1 MHVYE
6 QDNTQN
12 QRPGSSDT
20 RTGPSLKADKP
31 LDLAEAYSLQEL
43 VKLQIPGFPQTIS
56 GLNRLFKKL
65 GMQYISR
72 HGKGG
77 GRLYLFSSLPSEF
90 QCALIEKHRL
100 KVAQQQIVADLRNT
114 PDHIAPISLPVKL
127 GIPFNLLQ
135 PSAEKEQVRMDARLA
150 ILQSFKI
157 FHSQNPSRQLD
168 AEVKFAQL
176 YNAHQILIEVP
187 GGYSAHDIH
196 PTLSRKQIA
205 TWRSQQKSEGTARLK
220 GNYGPREGKTKIGL
234 NSEVQNFI
242 ITALYRFPHIQ
253 ATHLKKA
260 LETRYGDAINF
271 SLRTLQS
278 WLKRWKEEN
287 KGLFSA
293 FVSPN
298 EWKSKFMVAFGS
310 YSQGLKRNDRVEMD
324 DSPFDLI
331 LADGKRYKLVV
342 AIEVATRARRL
353 ELRETNNFEV
363 VASVLR
369 FCIVTWGKMLVLV
382 TDRGGPFVSAEV
394 ERCCKDINI
403 NHHICKPNSPWEKPY
418 AESAIRGTMHSLLEL
433 SPEYIGHSV
442 QERQQIQ
449 ARLRGFDRE
458 PVKEMHVGRNRKEMQ
473 ALLDS
478 LNAIYME
485 TPQKALEG
493 KSPNQKLLESQEE
506 AIYVVDERTL
516 DVLLTRVPG
525 NSSRR
530 IVQKRGIQI
539 GEDWFIATELE
550 KYVNESV
557 HIRVDSDPE
566 KVYIF
571 DGDLQRICIAQKAT
585 APTTD
590 RSKIARTAR
599 KKQMKQLQSQ
609 LSTYKQLAESLKIET
624 VLQEIVKFDLQ
635 KIQQEMLQ
643 SGQNVYESPIMKAL
657 SELMDAQSP
666 EQIQESLSPEELEAA
681 RMLLNAAE
689 EAQFSIQPEVS
700 DAFKKLQ
707 QVVSLWQKGKP
718 ITDIS
723 QQDVDQVKTLLDSSC
738 GESFLAVLISP
749 EGKVQEFFNWLD
761 HTKDEKVEETQILD
775 RAKLL
780 DKVFYQWVQA
790 VDTTAIEKQEVLD
803 YLTTRTGQG
812 RLFALEFDWQKR
824 QNFEDWLAEIK
835 LEEKFPQDMDEIE
848 KTFLTQ

>member
-1 MHVYE
+1 ME
-6 QDNTQN
+6 STQYHESEHS
-12 QRPGSSDT
+12 PLTYAGST
-20 RTGPSLKADKP
+20 LRTEHSSA
-31 LDLAEAYSLQEL
+31 LAEAYSLQDL
-43 VKLQIPGFPQTIS
+43 VRLQIPGYPSTIS
-56 GLNRLFKKL
+56 GLNRLFQRL
-65 GMQYISR
+65 GVKFVSR
-72 HGKGG
+72 PGRGG
-77 GRLYLFSSLPSEF
+77 GRLYLFSSLPQEF
-90 QCALIEKHRL
+90 QNALTQQY
-100 KVAQQQIVADLRNT
+100 KVEASQQLTVADFRNL
-114 PDHIAPISLPVKL
+114 PEHIAPISLPLESGVSYKRL
-127 GIPFNLLQ
+127 N
-135 PSAEKEQVRMDARLA
+135 STSEKAQVRMDTRIA
-150 ILQSFKI
+150 ILQSFKD
-157 FHSQNPSRQLD
+157 FHSKNPSRQLD
-168 AEVKFAQL
+168 AEVRFAQL
-176 YNAHQILIEVP
+176 YNSRQFLIEVP

-220 GNYGPREGKTKIGL
+220 GNYGPREGKTKISL
-234 NSEVQNFI
+234 NSEIQNFI

-253 ATHLKKA
+253 ATHLMKA
-260 LETRYGDAINF
+260 LETRYEDAINF
-271 SLRTLQS
+271 SLRTLQN

-331 LADGKRYKLVV
+331 LADGKRYKLVA

-382 TDRGGPFVSAEV
+382 TDRGAPFVSAEV
-394 ERCCKDINI
+394 KRCCKDINI

-449 ARLRGFDRE
+449 SRLRGFDRE
-458 PVKEMHVGRNRKEMQ
+458 PIKEMHVGRNRKEMQ

-525 NSSRR
+525 NSSKR

-550 KYVNESV
+550 KYVNDSV

-566 KVYIF
+566 KVYVF
-571 DGDLQRICIAQKAT
+571 DGDSQRICIAQKAT
-585 APTTD
+585 VPTTD
-590 RSKIARTAR
+590 RPKIARTAR
-599 KKQMKQLQSQ
+599 KKQMKNLQSQ
-609 LSTYKQLAESLKIET
+609 LSTYKQLAESLKLET

-700 DAFKKLQ
+700 DAFKKLR
-707 QVVSLWQKGKP
+707 QVVSLWQKGKS

-723 QQDVDQVKTLLDSSC
+723 QQDVDQVKALLDSSC
-738 GESFLAVLISP
+738 GESFLAVLISSK
-749 EGKVQEFFNWLD
+749 GKVQEFFNWLD
-761 HTKDEKVEETQILD
+761 NTNDEKVEEAQILD

-780 DKVFYQWVQA
+780 DKVFYQWGQA

-812 RLFALEFDWQKR
+812 RLFALEFDWHKR
-824 QNFEDWLAEIK
+824 QSFENWLAEIK

-848 KTFLTQ
+848 RTSLTQ